1 MVTQNLIDR
10 IRLFFRKEKEPF
22 LLLKEI
28 LGFYPHNISFYRTA
42 LQHKSYADIK
52 DNGAKVNNERLEFL
66 GDAILESVVSDIIY
80 NRYPDKQEGFLT
92 NLRSKLV
99 KRETLNELASK
110 MGIDKLI
117 MHTGRVT
124 SAHNSYISGNAFEAL
139 IGAIYLD
146 RGYEHCKTFVT
157 NKMIKEHINIEQM
170 ADSEQNFK
178 SLLIEW
184 CQKYQFDFQFVMT
197 EEKVSNGIPTFQA
210 AVLVEGITL
219 GEGKGFSKK
228 ESHQNAAN
236 MALNKV
242 RNDNALVNKLVD
254 IKRERRQR
262 KGEDKKQE
270 KE

>member
-1 MVTQNLIDR
+1 MTQNLIDR

-22 LLLKEI
+22 LLLKAI
-28 LGFYPHNISFYRTA
+28 LGFFPHDISLYRTA
-42 LQHKSYADIK
+42 LQHKSYSDAK
-52 DNGAKVNNERLEFL
+52 DNGNKVNNERLEFL

-99 KRETLNELASK
+99 KRETLNELATK

-124 SAHNSYISGNAFEAL
+124 SAHNSYMNGNAFEAL

-146 RGYEHCKTFVT
+146 RGYNQCKMFVT
-157 NKMIKEHINIEQM
+157 DKIIRQYINIDQM

-197 EEKVSNGIPTFQA
+197 EEKVSNGIPTFKA
-210 AVLVEGITL
+210 AVMVEGVNL

-236 MALNKV
+236 KALEKV

-254 IKRERRQR
+254 MKRERRQS
-262 KGEDKKQE
+262 KSEDKK
-270 KE
+270 KDN

>member
-22 LLLKEI
+22 LLLKDI

-42 LQHKSYADIK
+42 LQHKSYAETNDK
-52 DNGAKVNNERLEFL
+52 GGKVNNERLEFL
-66 GDAILESVVSDIIY
+66 GDAVLESVVSDIIY
-80 NRYPDKQEGFLT
+80 NQYPDKQEGFLT

-110 MGIDKLI
+110 MGIDKLVL
-117 MHTGRVT
+117 HTGRVT
-124 SAHNSYISGNAFEAL
+124 SAHNSYINGNAFEAL

-146 RGYEHCKTFVT
+146 RGYELCKSFVT
-157 NKMIKEHINIEQM
+157 NKMLKEHINLEQI

-197 EEKVSNGIPTFQA
+197 EEKVSNGIPTFKA
-210 AVLVEGITL
+210 AVIVEGVKL

-236 MALNKV
+236 MALSIV
-242 RNDNALVNKLVD
+242 RNDNALVNQLVD
-254 IKRERRQR
+254 IKKDRRQN
-262 KGEDKKQE
+262 KSEKQ
-270 KE
+270 K